1 MHLSQVLAFTLPTSV
16 LRGRFCIR
24 PEADQAL
31 INNPVF
37 VQLLPLLS
45 PVLPVQLDE
54 NEHTRGLD
62 HQARPSYSLRI
73 YHSLCTLLCTRLS
86 VPYGVLDYQARK
98 EATRRVMLLVLSAKL
113 AHMRTTL
120 VLENV
125 HDMDSPSWRLLR
137 FALLQLKPMMVLLT
151 MRPIEADHKHPQL
164 REIEAEIER
173 APPWDGGRRVH
184 GGRARHK
191 MELGGLTE
199 VEVRQL
205 VANTLGVVQVPPA
218 IPRLICQKTEGVPF
232 WVVEFALTMR
242 DDQVLYVEADACVLA
257 KPLSE
262 MEIPSSVTTL
272 ITSRMDRL
280 PNTQQ
285 LIMKVASVINAPS
298 FERQMVLYLMQVSS

>member
-1 MHLSQVLAFTLPTSV
+1 M
-16 LRGRFCIR
+16 
-24 PEADQAL
+24 
-31 INNPVF
+31 
-37 VQLLPLLS
+37 
-45 PVLPVQLDE
+45 
-54 NEHTRGLD
+54 
-62 HQARPSYSLRI
+62 
-73 YHSLCTLLCTRLS
+73 
-86 VPYGVLDYQARK
+86 
-98 EATRRVMLLVLSAKL
+98 MLLVLSAKL
-113 AHMRTTL
+113 SHMHTTL

-137 FALLQLKPMMVLLT
+137 FVLVQLKPMMVMLT
-151 MRPIEADHKHPQL
+151 MRPIEAEHKHPQL

-173 APPWDGGRRVH
+173 APPWDGGRRVL

-199 VEVRQL
+199 AEVRQL
-205 VANTLGVVQVPPA
+205 IANTLGVVQVPAA

-232 WVVEFALTMR
+232 WVIEFALTMR
-242 DDQVLYVEADACVLA
+242 DEEVLYVDADACVLA

-262 MEIPSSVTTL
+262 MEIPSSVTAL

-298 FERQMVLYLMQVSS
+298 FERQMVLYLMQVSSKQYVVSK